1 MVVSDI
7 TCPLK
12 CMNRDVICESPP
24 DWLEK
29 HSTFLLTFIGA
40 VGGAISVLLAYCIKS
55 RCKKIK
61 CFGIECDRTPVDL
74 EAKDIDVKITKDS
87 PKK

>member
-1 MVVSDI
+1 MAGVV
-7 TCPLK
+7 CPLN
-12 CMNRDVICESPP
+12 CMNRDIICESPP

-61 CFGIECDRTPVDL
+61 CCGIECDRSPIDI
-74 EAKDIDVKITKDS
+74 EAKDIDVNIVKEPS